1 MIHFLPV
8 ADDWAPALA
17 PAPVAAR
24 LAGVAHALSVVEA
37 LGGERPGPAH
47 PALAA
52 ASGAHAGDPLVAML
66 SERLALGS
74 AAGLEAL
81 AALGDAGLN
90 ANPAAAR
97 MLADAIRD
105 GLDAMGVVLSL

>member
-1 MIHFLPV
+1 MIHFLPS
-8 ADDWAPALA
+8 AECAPAA
-17 PAPVAAR
+17 TVPAPVAAR
-24 LAGVAHALSVVEA
+24 LAGVAHALAAVEA
-37 LGGERPGPAH
+37 IGGERPGPAH
-47 PALAA
+47 PVLAA
-52 ASGAHAGDPLVAML
+52 ATGPAANDPLVAML

-81 AALGDAGLN
+81 AELGDAGLE

-105 GLDAMGVVLSL
+105 GLDAMGVILSL

>member
-1 MIHFLPV
+1 MIHFLPS
-8 ADDWAPALA
+8 AEITAAAPS

-24 LAGVAHALSVVEA
+24 LAGVAHALAVVEA
-37 LGGERPGPAH
+37 IGGETPGPAH

-52 ASGAHAGDPLVAML
+52 ASASAGDPLVDML
-66 SERLALGS
+66 SEQLALGS

-81 AALGDAGLN
+81 AELGDAGLE

>member
-1 MIHFLPV
+1 MIHFLPS
-8 ADDWAPALA
+8 AECIPATA
-17 PAPVAAR
+17 SPAPVAAR
-24 LAGVAHALSVVEA
+24 LAGVAHALAVVEA
-37 LGGERPGPAH
+37 IGGERPGPAH

-52 ASGAHAGDPLVAML
+52 AAAEKAADPLVAML

-81 AALGDAGLN
+81 AELGDAGLE

>member
-1 MIHFLPV
+1 MIHFLPT
-8 ADDWAPALA
+8 ADCAPAPS

-24 LAGVAHALSVVEA
+24 LAGVGHALAVVEA
-37 LGGERPGPAH
+37 IGGERPGPVH
-47 PALAA
+47 PVLAA
-52 ASGAHAGDPLVAML
+52 ATEAAGSDPLVAML

-81 AALGDAGLN
+81 AELGDAGLE